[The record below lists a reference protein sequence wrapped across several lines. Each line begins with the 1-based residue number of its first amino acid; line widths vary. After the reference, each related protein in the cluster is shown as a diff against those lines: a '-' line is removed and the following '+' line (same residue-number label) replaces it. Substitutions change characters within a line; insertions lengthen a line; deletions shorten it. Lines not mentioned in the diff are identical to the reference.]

1 MKLSRRLRLFVALSL
16 TFAGSVVSAQAAH
29 AASTLLV
36 GPGRAISSPSAAAA
50 VAQTGDTVLID
61 PSVYRGDVASWPQD
75 GITLRGNGGRV
86 VLDAKDSQGVVRDA
100 QGKGI
105 WVISGS
111 NVTVENIEFRNASV
125 PDQNGAGI
133 RSEGAGLTVRDSAFL
148 DNENGI
154 LSGAIANSD
163 IVIERSE
170 FANNGF
176 GDGQSHAIYIGAVR
190 SFTLRSSWSH
200 GTRIGHNIKSR
211 AATTVIEYNRIDD
224 GPTGTAS
231 YEIDLPSAGNAR
243 IVGNVIQQGPLT
255 DNTTI
260 VAYGEEGSL
269 QPGRSLDI
277 VNNTFVNDL
286 AGRGTFVRAVPTNS
300 QVRLIN
306 NAYLGDGTIYSG
318 PTAVEQGN
326 LTVASSAVVDRATL
340 DLRPTAGSPLI
351 DGGISPPVGVTSEY
365 RHPTSSSARP
375 LVGIVDTG
383 AFEYT
388 TVTAPP
394 VEALRYTPLKPV
406 RVVDTRDGTGGAS
419 RLEPSSPTRIALATR
434 LALPSARAVALHVTV
449 VGPQADGFISVYPC
463 GPLPTVS
470 NLNFQAGPA
479 AETNLAVVGLDA
491 EGGVCVASSARTD
504 FIVDVAGYFSVDG
517 LAAFRRGTPTRLL
530 DTRTGDG
537 GRLAA
542 NETRKFS
549 FPTGTA
555 ALAAVL
561 NITTTNPGEDGFL
574 TVYPCKD
581 GLPNA
586 SQSNPKR
593 SGVKANLVMATL
605 DVGRSVCVYTKQPV
619 DLIVDLFGTW
629 EPGSGELFVPV
640 TPTRLVDTR
649 NADAPFHFTS
659 PNQSVTLRAPSSGSF
674 VARSAFLNLTT
685 ANTKRDGTFVTGWPC
700 DTRPTTSNVNSLTA
714 FPVANAA
721 VIGLS
726 ANRDVCLFSSQPTD
740 LLVDIFGWLVD
751 SSTA

>member
-1 MKLSRRLRLFVALSL
+1 MWLSRWRVLVCVSL
-16 TFAGSVVSAQAAH
+16 AFGGSVVLAQVAH
-29 AASTLLV
+29 AATTLYV
-36 GPGRAISSPSAAAA
+36 GPSRAIASPSAAAA
-50 VAQTGDTVLID
+50 ITQAGDTVLID
-61 PSVYRGDVASWPQD
+61 PGVYSGDVATWAQD

-86 VLDAKDSQGVVRDA
+86 VLDAKDAQGVVRDA

-111 NVTVENIEFRNASV
+111 NVTVENVEFRNASV

-133 RSEGAGLTVRDSAFL
+133 RSEGAGLTVRDSAFV

-154 LSGAIANSD
+154 LAGAIATSD

-200 GTRIGHNIKSR
+200 GTRIGHNVKSR
-211 AATTVIEYNRIDD
+211 AATTIIEYNRIDD

-243 IVGNVIQQGPLT
+243 IVANVIQQGPLT
-255 DNTTI
+255 DNSTI
-260 VAYGEEGSL
+260 VAYGEEGGS

-286 AGRGTFVRAVPTNS
+286 GGSGTFVRAVPADS

-306 NAYLGDGTIYSG
+306 NAYLGDGTIYTG
-318 PTAVEQGN
+318 PSAVKQGN
-326 LTVASSAVVDRATL
+326 LVVGASAVVDRATL

-351 DGGISPPVGVTSEY
+351 DAAVSPPVAVSSEY
-365 RHPTSSSARP
+365 RHPASSAARSV
-375 LVGIVDTG
+375 LGAVDTG

-388 TVTAPP
+388 VATVPP
-394 VEALRYTPLKPV
+394 VEGLRYTPLRPV
-406 RVVDTRDGTGGAS
+406 RVVDTRDGTGGVG
-419 RLEPSSPTRIALATR
+419 RLEPSSPTRVGLATR

-470 NLNFQAGPA
+470 NLNFQAGPS
-479 AETNLAVVGLDA
+479 AETNLAVVGLDSD
-491 EGGVCVASSARTD
+491 GGVCVASSARTN
-504 FIVDVAGYFSVDG
+504 FVLDVAGYFSVDG
-517 LAAFRRGTPTRLL
+517 LAAFRRGTPSRLI
-530 DTRTGDG
+530 DTRTGSG

-542 NETRKFS
+542 NETRTLS

-555 ALAAVL
+555 PSAAVL
-561 NITTTNPGEDGFL
+561 NITTVNPGEDGFL
-574 TVYPCKD
+574 TVYPCQG
-581 GLPNA
+581 GLPIA
-586 SQSNPKR
+586 SQSNPR
-593 SGVKANLVMATL
+593 RGGVKANLVMASL
-605 DVGRSVCVYTKQPV
+605 DASRNVCIYTKQPV
-619 DLIVDLFGTW
+619 DLIVDVFGTW
-629 EPGSGELFVPV
+629 EQGSGELFVPV
-640 TPTRLVDTR
+640 TPNRLVDTR
-649 NADAPFHFTS
+649 NADALFHFTS
-659 PNQSVTLRAPSSGSF
+659 PDQSVTLPMPGSGSF

-685 ANTKRDGTFVTGWPC
+685 VNTKPGGTFVTGWPC
-700 DTRPTTSNVNSLTA
+700 DTRPTTSNVNSLTP

-721 VIGLS
+721 VVFLS
-726 ANRDVCLFSSQPTD
+726 TNHAVCLFSSQPTD
-740 LLVDIFGWLVD
+740 FLVDIFGWLVD
-751 SSTA
+751 PDAAQ

>member
-1 MKLSRRLRLFVALSL
+1 MKLFRRVRLLLILSL
-16 TFAGSVVSAQAAH
+16 AFVGSVVTAHAAH
-29 AASTLLV
+29 AATTLHV
-36 GPGRAISSPSAAAA
+36 GPGKPIPSPSAAAA
-50 VAQTGDTVLID
+50 IAQAGDTVLID
-61 PSVYRGDVASWPQD
+61 PGVYRGDVATWPQD

-86 VLDAKDSQGVVRDA
+86 VLDAKDAQGVVRDA

-111 NVTVENIEFRNASV
+111 NVTVENVEFRNASV

-133 RSEGAGLTVRDSAFL
+133 RSEGAGLTVRDSAFV

-154 LSGAIANSD
+154 LAGAIANSD

-211 AATTVIEYNRIDD
+211 AATTIIEYNRIDD

-255 DNTTI
+255 DNSTI
-260 VAYGEEGSL
+260 VAYGEEGGV

-286 AGRGTFVRAVPTNS
+286 AGRGTFVRAAPTNS

-306 NAYLGDGTIYSG
+306 NAYLGDGTIYAG
-318 PTAVEQGN
+318 PTPVEQRN
-326 LTVASSAVVDRATL
+326 LTVASNAVVDRTTL

-351 DGGISPPVGVTSEY
+351 DAGVSPPIGVTSGY

-375 LVGIVDTG
+375 VVGVVDIG

-388 TVTAPP
+388 TVTIPP
-394 VEALRYTPLKPV
+394 VEGLRYTPLPPV
-406 RVVDTRDGTGGAS
+406 RVVDTRDGTGGVS
-419 RLEPSSPTRIALATR
+419 RLEPSSPTRIALANR
-434 LALPSARAVALHVTV
+434 LNLPSARAVALHVTV

-479 AETNLAVVGLDA
+479 AETNLAVVGLDV

-504 FIVDVAGYFSVDG
+504 FIVDVAGYFNVDG
-517 LAAFRRGTPTRLL
+517 LTAFRRGTPARLL

-542 NETRKFS
+542 NETRKLS
-549 FPTGTA
+549 FPPGP

-561 NITTTNPGEDGFL
+561 NITTTNPSEDGFL
-574 TVYPCKD
+574 TVYPCQD

-586 SQSNPKR
+586 SQSNPR
-593 SGVKANLVMATL
+593 RGGVKANLVMATL
-605 DVGRSVCVYTKQPV
+605 DAGHSVCVYSKQPV
-619 DLIVDLFGTW
+619 DLIVDQFGTW
-629 EPGSGELFVPV
+629 EQGTGELFVPV
-640 TPTRLVDTR
+640 TPNRLVDTR
-649 NADAPFHFTS
+649 SADAPFHFTS
-659 PNQSVTLRAPSSGSF
+659 PDQSVTLAMPGSGSF

-685 ANTKRDGTFVTGWPC
+685 SDTKRGGTFVTGWPC
-700 DTRPTTSNVNSLTA
+700 DTRPITSNVNSLSA

-751 SSTA
+751 LGAA

>member
-1 MKLSRRLRLFVALSL
+1 MRLSGWRMFVGLLLA
-16 TFAGSVVSAQAAH
+16 FGGSVVSAQAAH
-29 AASTLLV
+29 AATTLYV
-36 GPGRAISSPSAAAA
+36 GPSHALASPSAAAA
-50 VAQTGDTVLID
+50 VAQAGDTVLID
-61 PSVYRGDVASWPQD
+61 PGVYRGDVATWSQN

-86 VLDAKDSQGVVRDA
+86 VLDAKDAQGVVRDS

-133 RSEGAGLTVRDSAFL
+133 RSEGAGLVVKRSAFV

-154 LSGAIANSD
+154 LAGAIANSD
-163 IVIERSE
+163 IVIEQSE

-176 GDGQSHAIYIGAVR
+176 GDGQSHAVYIGAVR

-200 GTRIGHNIKSR
+200 GTRIGHNVKSR
-211 AATTVIEYNRIDD
+211 AATTIIEYNRIDD

-255 DNTTI
+255 DNPTI
-260 VAYGEEGSL
+260 VTYGEEGGS

-286 AGRGTFVRAVPTNS
+286 AGRGTFVRVTPADS

-306 NAYLGDGTIYSG
+306 NAYLGGGTIYSG
-318 PTAVEQGN
+318 PSAFNQGN
-326 LTVASSAVVDRATL
+326 LSVSSSAVVDPTTL
-340 DLRPTAGSPLI
+340 DLRPTIGSPLI
-351 DGGISPPVGVTSEY
+351 DAGVAPPVAVTSEY
-365 RHPTSSSARP
+365 RHPASSAARP
-375 LVGIVDTG
+375 ILGAVDTG

-388 TVTAPP
+388 VFTAPP
-394 VEALRYTPLKPV
+394 VEGLRYTPLKPV
-406 RVVDTRDGTGGAS
+406 RVVDTRNGTGGVG
-419 RLEPSSPTRIALATR
+419 RLEPSSPTRVGLATR

-470 NLNFQAGPA
+470 NLNFQAGPS
-479 AETNLAVVGLDA
+479 AETNLAVVGLDTD
-491 EGGVCVASSARTD
+491 GGVCVASSARTD
-504 FIVDVAGYFSVDG
+504 FILDVAGYFSVDG
-517 LAAFRRGTPTRLL
+517 LAAFHRGTPARLI
-530 DTRTGDG
+530 DTRTGSD

-542 NETRKFS
+542 DETRTLT

-555 ALAAVL
+555 PLAAVL
-561 NITTTNPGEDGFL
+561 NITTVNPGSEGFL
-574 TVYPCKD
+574 TVYPCQD
-581 GLPNA
+581 GLPIA

-593 SGVKANLVMATL
+593 GGVKANLVMASL
-605 DVGRSVCVYTKQPV
+605 DVSRSVCIYTKQPV
-619 DLIVDLFGTW
+619 DLIVDVFGTW
-629 EPGSGELFVPV
+629 EQGSGELFVPV
-640 TPTRLVDTR
+640 TPNRLVDTR

-659 PNQSVTLRAPSSGSF
+659 PDQSVTLAAPGSGAF

-685 ANTKRDGTFVTGWPC
+685 ANTKPGGTFVTGWPC
-700 DTRPTTSNVNSLTA
+700 DTRPTTSNVNSLTP

-721 VIGLS
+721 VISLS
-726 ANRDVCLFSSQPTD
+726 ANRAVCFFSSQPTD
-740 LLVDIFGWLVD
+740 FLVDIFGWFVEP
-751 SSTA
+751 SAT